1 MEGQIREL
9 IKSTA
14 DLLNAI
20 WRVANC
26 SCCVDIIQLVLDAPI
41 PSDLKVYLSR
51 TMYNEPRPHQLSKL
65 EVIVRLLLK
74 ISESDMLF
82 LTQVNGVYVIPEDA
96 GVLIIVWVLFLVSLA
111 IRATLAGI
119 NPDQVQVLSTETE
132 ITVLMDQL
140 GSSRPPL
147 VGTSSI
153 EEFSIGSQYNENT
166 FLILKEVFP
175 DLQRA
180 GEGFEINLRYFDGVQ
195 SRLYSTQT
203 VDEGLRGVTN
213 LDYTNFL
220 QINTGNQDQ
229 FLAGFLLILA
239 LTDLTVH

>member
-82 LTQVNGVYVIPEDA
+82 LTRVNGVYAIPENA
-96 GVLIIVWVLFLVSLA
+96 EVLIIVWVLFLVSLA
-111 IRATLAGI
+111 IRATSAGI
-119 NPDQVQVLSTETE
+119 NPDQVQVLSTENETA
-132 ITVLMDQL
+132 VHMGQL
-140 GSSRPPL
+140 RSSRPPL
-147 VGTSSI
+147 GTSSI
-153 EEFSIGSQYNENT
+153 EDFSIGSQYDENT

-180 GEGFEINLRYFDGVQ
+180 GEGFTINLRYFDGVQ

-229 FLAGFLLILA
+229 FLAGFLLILS
-239 LTDLTVH
+239 LYDLTVH